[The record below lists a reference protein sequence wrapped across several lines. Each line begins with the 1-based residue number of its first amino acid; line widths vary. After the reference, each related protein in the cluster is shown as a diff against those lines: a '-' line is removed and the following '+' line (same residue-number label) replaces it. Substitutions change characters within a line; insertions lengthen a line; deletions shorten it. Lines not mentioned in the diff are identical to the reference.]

1 MIKNYLK
8 KHGKSKRK
16 IKRKE
21 KKTINKKQ
29 KKIFRKTLKRK
40 SLKRKL
46 NKSRKYNNKR
56 KIIKGG
62 TGGENCSE
70 TFISNNQLNLWWC
83 NNKCAPYNY
92 YQRIYQSVDENVD
105 VEKTFKHFI
114 FHFVQSL
121 ETVNVAN
128 LAEEPGKDLF
138 INRINAVLNASPV
151 RHNPLHIALLPPH
164 ENKTDEVE
172 LPDNFKP
179 YTYGND
185 KETVGIRIFNLIMHE
200 LDRLTCHISWDKSR
214 VIDTEQFLD
223 IKAQKTNMKKIT
235 SINDFIAEFHSL
247 RDSYKLIDLPKGI
260 GIDKQKYKKKRFKY
274 GELIRRAL
282 GKMGNNLPP
291 SEQFDY
297 NKKK

>member
-1 MIKNYLK
+1 MGMIKNYLK

-16 IKRKE
+16 IKKKE
-21 KKTINKKQ
+21 KKTI
-29 KKIFRKTLKRK
+29 RKTLKRK

-62 TGGENCSE
+62 TGGQNCSE
-70 TFISNNQLNLWWC
+70 TFIANNQLNLWWC
-83 NNKCAPYNY
+83 NNKCRPYDY
-92 YQRIYQSVDENVD
+92 YQRIYQSVENNED
-105 VEKTFKHFI
+105 VKKTFKHFI

-128 LAEEPGKDLF
+128 LAEEPGKDIF
-138 INRINAVLNASPV
+138 INRINAVLNTSSV

-172 LPDNFKP
+172 LPDNFNP

-200 LDRLTCHISWDKSR
+200 LDRLTCHISWDQSR
-214 VIDTEQFLD
+214 AIDTDQFLD
-223 IKAQKTNMKKIT
+223 IKAELTNMKNIT
-235 SINDFIAEFHSL
+235 SINGFIAEFHSL
-247 RDSYKLIDLPKGI
+247 R
-260 GIDKQKYKKKRFKY
+260 
-274 GELIRRAL
+274 
-282 GKMGNNLPP
+282 
-291 SEQFDY
+291 
-297 NKKK
+297 

>member
-29 KKIFRKTLKRK
+29 KKLFRKTLKKK

-56 KIIKGG
+56 KSIKGG
-62 TGGENCSE
+62 IGGQNCLENN
-70 TFISNNQLNLWWC
+70 TTNFNMNLFYC
-83 NNKCAPYNY
+83 NYKCEPYDY
-92 YQRIYQSVDENVD
+92 YQRIYQSVDKNDD
-105 VEKTFKHFI
+105 VKNTFKHFI
-114 FHFVQSL
+114 FHFLKSL

-128 LAEEPGKDLF
+128 LAEKPGKDIF
-138 INRINAVLNASPV
+138 INRINAVLNSEFV
-151 RHNPLHIALLPPH
+151 SQIRHNPQHIALLPPH
-164 ENKTDEVE
+164 EKSTNEVR

-179 YTYGND
+179 YTYGSY

-200 LDRLTCHISWDKSR
+200 LDRLTCHLTWDEARK
-214 VIDTEQFLD
+214 IDTQQFLNTKAEHTYMEK
-223 IKAQKTNMKKIT
+223 IK
-235 SINDFIAEFHSL
+235 SINGFIAEFHSL
-247 RDSYKLIDLPKGI
+247 RDSYNIFELPRGV
-260 GIDKQKYKKKRFKY
+260 GVGLNKQKYKKKKFKY

-282 GKMGNNLPP
+282 GKTGVPEFA
-291 SEQFDY
+291 EQFY
-297 NKKK
+297 

>member
-62 TGGENCSE
+62 TGGQNCSE
-70 TFISNNQLNLWWC
+70 TFIANNQLNLWWC
-83 NNKCAPYNY
+83 NNKCRPYDY
-92 YQRIYQSVDENVD
+92 YQRIYQSVENNED
-105 VEKTFKHFI
+105 VKKTFKHFI

-128 LAEEPGKDLF
+128 LAEEPGKDIF
-138 INRINAVLNASPV
+138 INRINAVLNTSSV

-172 LPDNFKP
+172 LPDNFNP

-200 LDRLTCHISWDKSR
+200 LDRLTCHISWDQSR
-214 VIDTEQFLD
+214 AIDTDQFLD
-223 IKAQKTNMKKIT
+223 IKAELTNMKNIT
-235 SINDFIAEFHSL
+235 SINGFIAEFHSL
-247 RDSYKLIDLPKGI
+247 RDSYKLIDLPKGVGI

-282 GKMGNNLPP
+282 GKMGNNQPL
-291 SEQFDY
+291 SEQFD
-297 NKKK
+297 

>member
-40 SLKRKL
+40 FLKRKL

-56 KIIKGG
+56 KSIKGG
-62 TGGENCSE
+62 IGGENCSE
-70 TFISNNQLNLWWC
+70 SYFANNNLNLWWC
-83 NNKCAPYNY
+83 NNKCEPYDY
-92 YQRIYQSVDENVD
+92 YQRIYQSVENNKD
-105 VEKTFKHFI
+105 VKKTFQHFI

-128 LAEEPGKDLF
+128 LAQEPGKDTF
-138 INRINAVLNASPV
+138 INRINAVLNTSSV

-172 LPDNFKP
+172 LPDDFKP
-179 YTYGND
+179 YKYGND

-200 LDRLTCHISWDKSR
+200 LDRLTCHISWEKSR
-214 VIDTEQFLD
+214 TMDTDEFLNNE
-223 IKAQKTNMKKIT
+223 AEHTYMKKIT
-235 SINDFIAEFHSL
+235 SINGFIAEFHSL
-247 RDSYKLIDLPKGI
+247 RDSYKLYELPTGI
-260 GIDKQKYKKKRFKY
+260 GIDKQKYKKKKFKY

-282 GKMGNNLPP
+282 GKMGNNLPTA
-291 SEQFDY
+291 EQFGE
-297 NKKK
+297 K